1 MFNFKKEPDM
11 EKEIRK
17 AQRKREIRNKIN
29 DAMNWLNHNKEV
41 LVIVIPA
48 GIAVFNGSIKLGRS
62 ISRNIAL
69 RQEKQIKELK
79 IYDRSLGRYI
89 DLKRPLKQ
97 SDMKTILERKENGER
112 LANILMDMNL
122 MK

>member
-17 AQRKREIRNKIN
+17 AQRRREIKNKVN
-29 DAMNWLNHNKEV
+29 DAMNWINHNKEV

-48 GIAVFNGSIKLGRS
+48 GIALFNGTVKFGRS

-69 RQEKQIKELK
+69 HQEKQIKELK

-89 DLKRPLKQ
+89 DLKRPLKH

-112 LANILMDMNL
+112 LANILMDMDL
-122 MK
+122 VK